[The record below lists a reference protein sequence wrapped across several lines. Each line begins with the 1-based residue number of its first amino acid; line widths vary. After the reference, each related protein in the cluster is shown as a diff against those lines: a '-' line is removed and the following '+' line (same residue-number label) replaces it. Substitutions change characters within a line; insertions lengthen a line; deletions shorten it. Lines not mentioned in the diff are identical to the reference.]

1 MCNDS
6 SDGVH
11 MLSCKESTEALQQ
24 KRIYLLWPSVFVGQ
38 TDSSLSSEFQ
48 ARTASLNPSKVC
60 ILGIHD
66 TQRIGS
72 PAPDCQSGK
81 NAMAKDPKQKVQA
94 HPPRWR
100 AVKET
105 IAPPRTRCH
114 LAHGQPG
121 MPQVHRLR
129 TPAVRS
135 RQPAPQL
142 LWVAHLTWPNCNGAE
157 NEKIKL

>member
-1 MCNDS
+1 MTAAMVSTCFPVGKHGS
-6 SDGVH
+6 S
-11 MLSCKESTEALQQ
+11 STETHISSMAQ
-24 KRIYLLWPSVFVGQ
+24 RVCRPG

-135 RQPAPQL
+135 RQPAPQV